1 MEEDHERE
9 IADQTKQQNASEK
22 YLKELK
28 KLIEE
33 KSTIFTSAQD
43 KFVNET
49 IRVKEVTIKLE
60 QANKRNKDL
69 ENLTEIQKAKLHEK
83 EKARSDLE
91 SKLCRRINE
100 VEELNYQVGKQA
112 ENRKLAEIKT
122 DHLQDLLDEAK
133 NSIEAENRF
142 TGKIEDLKEAIEK
155 EINTGINVET
165 TIKKLLVFLE
175 NEIEVNKGKRKA
187 IPLNTLLVLLLES
200 LLRRKQSRRREGLKE
215 NAPARRKDLQKK
227 RSEKEKVK
235 LSAKKGK
242 KSKEL
247 ALYME
252 KLLRQQ
258 LEKLLV
264 NLAVKRNELEKNFKK
279 KKTQLRIFK
288 TNFGSSSYR
297 ETIFGKKCFIL
308 KY

>member
-1 MEEDHERE
+1 MEEDHEQE

-83 EKARSDLE
+83 EKARSKLE
-91 SKLCRRINE
+91 CKLCRRINE

-133 NSIEAENRF
+133 NSIEAENKF

-155 EINTGINVET
+155 EVNTGINVET
-165 TIKKLLVFLE
+165 TSKKLLVFLE
-175 NEIEVNKGKRKA
+175 NEIEVNKGKKKA

-227 RSEKEKVK
+227 RSEKEKIK

-264 NLAVKRNELEKNFKK
+264 NQAVKRNELEKNFKK